1 MKKTKNFNFFYDRST
16 MGFNHYC
23 SIKFSYY
30 YWYFQK
36 YERRLRQN
44 NIRIIVITIVCV
56 FATFLALLK
65 EQGITPAIGILGSVA
80 GYIFGLKDN
89 PKE

>member
-1 MKKTKNFNFFYDRST
+1 MTDLQWVLIIIAILSLVIIIGIFKNMKE
-16 MGFNHYC
+16 GFG
-23 SIKFSYY
+23 
-30 YWYFQK
+30 
-36 YERRLRQN
+36 QN